1 MPALKKK
8 TPELYNETKSSVG
21 SFAFMATTY
30 VARYCKYHFINFTIK
45 PCLSFT
51 VVSYALKFSEF
62 GMDGAD
68 RCVYAEACFN
78 SARKKLL
85 RILKMI
91 PGEKKELLVSGLHWV
106 CKCI

>member
-78 SARKKLL
+78 SA
-85 RILKMI
+85 
-91 PGEKKELLVSGLHWV
+91 
-106 CKCI
+106 

>member
-68 RCVYAEACFN
+68 RCVCAQACFN
-78 SARKKLL
+78 LH
-85 RILKMI
+85 
-91 PGEKKELLVSGLHWV
+91 KEIVQDFEDDSWREEGTTGVWFALGM
-106 CKCI
+106 